1 MARCVHLLGSVSTA
15 SSLQNKNRLSYNKE
29 MNYKRI
35 FGTALTLLTAL
46 SMQAGTYTFKIGHPM
61 EGAKLKMTWCTSGE
75 HADVE
80 VVNGMATIQKS
91 DFTPQ
96 YVTVTYGRAF
106 RHDLYL
112 ESNKDLTVDYDTET
126 RVFNCTGA
134 LASINNY
141 LLKTRFAFIGFD
153 AAGKDEAAYI
163 KSNDSVYDANL
174 ALLKKAN
181 LPSGFAKKEQE
192 RLKFQSYSQFPM
204 YKSYHPYIL
213 KQESYTP
220 TSLYLNKLKE
230 LAVVDGRL
238 FQYSGYGDFIMNS
251 ILCQAFNGGDRKK
264 EFMEFMDANVK
275 DAKVKEYVTNA
286 YLYGVVSGSGLDGN
300 DEVIAYFHKNV
311 TDAQKVEKFNKM
323 CQQWESLKAGNPS
336 PSFNCPDINGK
347 MVSLESLKGKY
358 VYIDVWATWCGPCR
372 GELPYMTKLEEAYA
386 DKDIYFVGLSCD
398 QNKSAWEKRIQ
409 KGDMKGIQLHMGN
422 KDEFM
427 TKYIINGIPRFILL
441 DREGKIIKADAPRPS
456 NPETSKLF
464 DELLKK

>member
-1 MARCVHLLGSVSTA
+1 MNSKRFLGA
-15 SSLQNKNRLSYNKE
+15 
-29 MNYKRI
+29 
-35 FGTALTLLTAL
+35 ALAL
-46 SMQAGTYTFKIGHPM
+46 FTTVSMQAGTYMFKIANPI
-61 EGAKLKMTWCTSGE
+61 EDAKLKLTWGASGE
-75 HADVE
+75 TTDVD
-80 VVNGMATIQKS
+80 VVNGIATVKREG
-91 DFTPQ
+91 FAPQ
-96 YVTVTYGRAF
+96 YVKVRYGRAF
-106 RHDLYL
+106 EHNVYL

-126 RVFNCTGA
+126 RVFNCTGD
-134 LASINNY
+134 LASVNNY
-141 LLKTRFAFIGFD
+141 LLKSRFAFLGFD

-163 KSNDSVYDANL
+163 KSNDSVYDVNL

-181 LPSGFAKKEQE
+181 LPSNFVKKEQE
-192 RLKFQSYSQFPM
+192 RLKLQSYAKFPM

-213 KQESYTP
+213 KLESYSP

-230 LAVVDGRL
+230 VAVMDGRL
-238 FQYSGYGDFIMNS
+238 FEYSEYGDFIMNA

-264 EFMEFMDANVK
+264 EFMEFMEANVK
-275 DAKVKEYVTNA
+275 DAKVKAYVANA
-286 YLYGVVSGSGLDGN
+286 YIYGLVSSSGLDGN
-300 DEVIAYFHKNV
+300 DEIIAYFRKNV
-311 TDAQKVEKFNKM
+311 TDTKDVDKFDKICQK
-323 CQQWESLKAGNPS
+323 WESLKAGSPS
-336 PSFNCPDINGK
+336 PTFNCSDINGK
-347 MVSLESLKGKY
+347 MVSLESLRGKY

-386 DKDIYFVGLSCD
+386 GKDIHFVSLSCD